1 MKCIIIANGEI
12 NDYTQHLKYI
22 DKGDCII
29 CADGGGRHA
38 LAMGLEPDYLM
49 GDFDSLDKGLLEQ
62 LKGLPNPP
70 ELIRFPSEK
79 DKSDSQ
85 LAVELALTLNPD
97 SIIVMGGTGSRLDHT
112 LANITLLAQFPQA
125 DIRVVNDNNNLYL
138 TTDKAVIHGKPGDEI
153 SILPITPVV
162 KGVTTKG
169 LKWPLVNKTIEMGS
183 SLGVSNVLLESQAEF
198 TLTEGKLLVLRSV
211 D

>member
-1 MKCIIIANGEI
+1 VKCIIIGNGEI
-12 NDYTQHLKYI
+12 KDYPQHISYI
-22 DKGDCII
+22 DEGDCII

-49 GDFDSLDKGLLEQ
+49 GDFDSLDPNLFER
-62 LKGLPNPP
+62 LKGLANPP
-70 ELIRFPSEK
+70 ELLKFPADK
-79 DKSDSQ
+79 DKSDSE
-85 LAVELALTLNPD
+85 LAVDFALSLKPD
-97 SIIVMGGTGSRLDHT
+97 SIIIMGGTGSRLDHT
-112 LANITLLAQFPQA
+112 LANITMLAKLP
-125 DIRVVNDNNNLYL
+125 DVNIHVVNDNNDLYL
-138 TTDKAVIHGKPGDEI
+138 TNDRAVIKGKPGDEV
-153 SILPITPVV
+153 SILPLTPVV

-183 SLGVSNVLLESQAEF
+183 SLGVSNVLLEDEAEF

>member
-1 MKCIIIANGEI
+1 MNCIIIANGEI
-12 NDYTQHLKYI
+12 NNYTHHLGYI
-22 DKGDCII
+22 NEGDCII

-49 GDFDSLDKGLLEQ
+49 GDFDSLDKNLREQ
-62 LKGLPNPP
+62 LEGLPNPP
-70 ELIRFPSEK
+70 ELIKFPAEK

-85 LAVELALTLNPD
+85 LAVEFALTLSPD
-97 SIIVMGGTGSRLDHT
+97 SIIIMGGTGSRLDHT
-112 LANITLLAQFPQA
+112 MANITLLAKFPEVN
-125 DIRVVNDNNNLYL
+125 IHVVNDTNDLYL
-138 TTDKAVIHGKPGDEI
+138 TTDRAVIHGKPGDEV

-169 LKWPLVNKTIEMGS
+169 LKWPLENKTIEMGS
-183 SLGVSNVLLESQAEF
+183 SLGLSNVLLDTQAEF
-198 TLTEGKLLVLRSV
+198 TLTEGKLLVMHSV

>member
-12 NDYTQHLKYI
+12 KDYTQHIRYI
-22 DKGDCII
+22 DEEDCII
-29 CADGGGRHA
+29 CADGGGRYA

-62 LKGLPNPP
+62 LEGLPNPP
-70 ELIRFPSEK
+70 ELIKFPSEK

-85 LAVELALTLNPD
+85 LAVEFALTLNPD
-97 SIIVMGGTGSRLDHT
+97 SIIIMGGTGSRLDHT
-112 LANITLLAQFPQA
+112 LANITLLAQFPQV
-125 DIRVVNDNNNLYL
+125 DIHIVNDNNDLYL
-138 TTDKAVIHGKPGDEI
+138 TTDRAVIRGKPGDEI
-153 SILPITPVV
+153 SILPLTPLV

>member
-12 NDYTQHLKYI
+12 NDYPYHRRYI
-22 DKGDCII
+22 DEGDCII

-38 LAMGLEPDYLM
+38 LAMGLKPDYLM
-49 GDFDSLDKGLLEQ
+49 GDFDSLAPDLLEE
-62 LKGLPNPP
+62 LKSLDNPP
-70 ELIRFPSEK
+70 KLVKFPSEK

-85 LAVELALTLNPD
+85 LAVEFAMTLNPD
-97 SIIVMGGTGSRLDHT
+97 SIIIMGGTGSRLDHT
-112 LANITLLAQFPQA
+112 LATITLLAMYP
-125 DIRVVNDNNNLYL
+125 DVNIHVVDDTNDLYL
-138 TTDKAVIHGKPGDEI
+138 TTDRAVIKGKPGDEV
-153 SILPITPVV
+153 SILPLTPVV

-183 SLGVSNVLLESQAEF
+183 SLGISNVLLENEAEF